1 MPDQLSW
8 MYWERLSMA
17 EEYIESNETIKGL
30 ATDVHQPHVS
40 IEEPTTE
47 EEDWRRFSVPHYKQF
62 KKGTDICLDLRLKPD
77 VGIVI
82 RARLNLLLARAYQ
95 PAGGALVFA
104 HECLDLLDLYEQ
116 KEDNRLDDDDGSSR
130 ELFAKLQDAAK
141 DIIDDCERHR
151 LAKARVEQEEAA
163 KKQDLDS
170 GIAQLQIAS
179 PIKQGPQKTPI
190 VWKRTATPEQIAA
203 LAERNK
209 KNPPFVVEGY
219 LRRGMGYKPYEKYVP
234 FSRHG
239 GRDIQVQATSTT
251 KSGNGTGYLPTHEP
265 SSEVS

>member
-1 MPDQLSW
+1 
-8 MYWERLSMA
+8 
-17 EEYIESNETIKGL
+17 
-30 ATDVHQPHVS
+30 
-40 IEEPTTE
+40 
-47 EEDWRRFSVPHYKQF
+47 
-62 KKGTDICLDLRLKPD
+62 

-82 RARLNLLLARAYQ
+82 HARLNLLLARAYQ
-95 PAGGALVFA
+95 PIFGTLVFA

-151 LAKARVEQEEAA
+151 LAKAQVEQEEAA

-170 GIAQLQIAS
+170 GLAELRIAS
-179 PIKQGPQKTPI
+179 PVKQGPQGTPI
-190 VWKRTATPEQIAA
+190 VWNRTATPEQIAA

-239 GRDIQVQATSTT
+239 GRDVQTQTQATSTT
-251 KSGNGTGYLPTHEP
+251 KSGNDTGYLPTHEP